1 MRIVIIYAYICGMK
15 TRLNITVEQHLLEKM
30 KVYAIKQ
37 QVSLSSLIEDYFEKV
52 IKTKTKK
59 NNLLDMIDKL
69 EPDSKIVADSYSK
82 NNFYEDQRTKY
93 GF

>member
-1 MRIVIIYAYICGMK
+1 MK

-30 KVYAIKQ
+30 KAYAIYQ

-52 IKTKTKK
+52 VRTNTKK
-59 NNLLDMIDKL
+59 NNLLDLVNKL
-69 EPDSKIVADSYSK
+69 DLDSKIVADSYNK
-82 NNFYEDQRTKY
+82 NNFYEEQKSKY